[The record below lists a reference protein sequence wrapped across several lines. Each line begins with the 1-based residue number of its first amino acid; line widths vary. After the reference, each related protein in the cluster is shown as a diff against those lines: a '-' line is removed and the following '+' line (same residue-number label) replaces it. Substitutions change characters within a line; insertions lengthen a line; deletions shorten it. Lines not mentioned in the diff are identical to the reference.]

1 MYPLDDPP
9 RPSRP
14 KAGLGLVMMM
24 MMMIIIMMMMTRVR
38 VSLQTAPPLAVG
50 QPSHTVTSLTDTQ
63 TIRLYH
69 HDHHDGDDDD
79 DDDDEHVKN
88 LNKSS

>member
-1 MYPLDDPP
+1 MTDEEESSERLRD
-9 RPSRP
+9 
-14 KAGLGLVMMM
+14 LVHVTL
-24 MMMIIIMMMMTRVR
+24 ITCCVFMMMMTRVR

-69 HDHHDGDDDD
+69 HDHHGGDDDDD